1 MNLGGKMDKLVE
13 FLKNN
18 DTLQCKKDNL
28 ILEEDIEKY
37 EKKLNFNFGKEL
49 KKYILEYGF
58 LAFKFVEFYGINKK
72 QEFDSDMVKDTLKL
86 NEQFSETKSLIA
98 FENKGDEDYIFL
110 DSDDNVYEFDTN
122 LDDGVVALQKKL
134 FEYILERFKE
144 IDYVY

>member
-37 EKKLNFNFGKEL
+37 KKKLNFNFGKEL

-86 NEQFSETKSLIA
+86 NEQFPKTKSLIA
-98 FENKGDEDYIFL
+98 FENKGDGDYILL
-110 DSDDNVYEFDTN
+110 DSNDNVYEFDTN
-122 LDDGVVALQKKL
+122 LDNGVVALQKKL
-134 FEYILERFKE
+134 FEYILERFRE
-144 IDYVY
+144 IN

>member
-1 MNLGGKMDKLVE
+1 MDKLVE

-18 DTLQCKKDNL
+18 DILQCKKDNL

-37 EKKLNFNFGKEL
+37 EKKLYFNFGKEL

-122 LDDGVVALQKKL
+122 LDDGVVALKKKL
-134 FEYILERFKE
+134 FEYILERFEE
-144 IDYVY
+144 ISYEY

>member
-1 MNLGGKMDKLVE
+1 MDKLVE

-58 LAFKFVEFYGINKK
+58 LAFKFVEFYGIN
-72 QEFDSDMVKDTLKL
+72 TLKL
-86 NEQFSETKSLIA
+86 NEQFPETKSLIA
-98 FENKGDEDYIFL
+98 FENKGDGDYIFL

-134 FEYILERFKE
+134 FEYILNRFKE
-144 IDYVY
+144 IAHVY

>member
-37 EKKLNFNFGKEL
+37 EKKLDFNFGKEL

-86 NEQFSETKSLIA
+86 NEQFPETKSLIV
-98 FENKGDEDYIFL
+98 FENKGDGDYIFL

-122 LDDGVVALQKKL
+122 LDNGVVALKKKL
-134 FEYILERFKE
+134 FEYILERFEE
-144 IDYVY
+144 IN

>member
-49 KKYILEYGF
+49 KKYILVYGF

-86 NEQFSETKSLIA
+86 NEQFPETKSLIV
-98 FENKGDEDYIFL
+98 FENKGDGDYIFL
-110 DSDDNVYEFDTN
+110 DSDDNIYEFDTN

-134 FEYILERFKE
+134 FEYILERFRE
-144 IDYVY
+144 IN

>member
-1 MNLGGKMDKLVE
+1 MDKLVE

-28 ILEEDIEKY
+28 ISEEDIEKY

>member
-1 MNLGGKMDKLVE
+1 MNLGGKMNKLVE

-86 NEQFSETKSLIA
+86 SEQFPETKSLIV
-98 FENKGDEDYIFL
+98 FENKGDGDYILL
-110 DSDDNVYEFDTN
+110 DSNDNVYEFDTN
-122 LDDGVVALQKKL
+122 LDNGVVALQKKL

>member
-37 EKKLNFNFGKEL
+37 EKILNFNFGKEL

-72 QEFDSDMVKDTLKL
+72 QEFDSDMIKDTLKL
-86 NEQFSETKSLIA
+86 NEQFPKTKSLIV
-98 FENKGDEDYIFL
+98 FENKGDGDYIFL
-110 DSDDNVYEFDTN
+110 DSDDNIYEFDTN

-134 FEYILERFKE
+134 FEYILERFRE
-144 IDYVY
+144 IN

>member
-1 MNLGGKMDKLVE
+1 MNKLVE

-86 NEQFSETKSLIA
+86 SEQFPETKSLIV
-98 FENKGDEDYIFL
+98 FENKGDGDYILL
-110 DSDDNVYEFDTN
+110 DSNDNVYEFDTN
-122 LDDGVVALQKKL
+122 LDNGVVALQKKL

>member
-86 NEQFSETKSLIA
+86 NEQFPETKSLIV
-98 FENKGDEDYIFL
+98 FENKGDGDYIFL
-110 DSDDNVYEFDTN
+110 DSDDNIYEFDTN
-122 LDDGVVALQKKL
+122 LDDGVVALKKKL
-134 FEYILERFKE
+134 FEYILERFEE
-144 IDYVY
+144 IN

>member
-1 MNLGGKMDKLVE
+1 MDKLIE

-18 DTLQCKKDNL
+18 DVLQCKKDNL

-37 EKKLNFNFGKEL
+37 EKKLNFSFGKEL

-86 NEQFSETKSLIA
+86 NEQFPETKSLIV
-98 FENKGDEDYIFL
+98 FENKGDGDYIFL

-134 FEYILERFKE
+134 FEYILERFEE

>member
-1 MNLGGKMDKLVE
+1 MNLGGKLDKLVE

-144 IDYVY
+144 IDYLY

>member
-1 MNLGGKMDKLVE
+1 MDKLVE

-18 DTLQCKKDNL
+18 DILQCKKDNL

-122 LDDGVVALQKKL
+122 LDDGVVALKKKL
-134 FEYILERFKE
+134 FEYILERFEE
-144 IDYVY
+144 ISYEY

>member
-58 LAFKFVEFYGINKK
+58 LAFKFVDSYSTFGIVLEKSTPFN
-72 QEFDSDMVKDTLKL
+72 FLSISSIVTSLSSTDL
-86 NEQFSETKSLIA
+86 ETESL
-98 FENKGDEDYIFL
+98 
-110 DSDDNVYEFDTN
+110 
-122 LDDGVVALQKKL
+122 
-134 FEYILERFKE
+134 
-144 IDYVY
+144 